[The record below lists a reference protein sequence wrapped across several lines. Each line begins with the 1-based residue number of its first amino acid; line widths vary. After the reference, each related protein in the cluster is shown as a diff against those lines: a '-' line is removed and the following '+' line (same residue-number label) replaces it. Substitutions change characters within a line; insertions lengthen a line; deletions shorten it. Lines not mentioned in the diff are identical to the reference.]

1 MLLFLFHRSYK
12 NGCRAAGFGV
22 AGRWDSAWRGGWAGR
37 PPLCLGGAGRG
48 GARTSAQGHGSWT
61 LDPRPEGTHARR
73 SRSLSSRRRISAAT
87 GHKLGRVR
95 EHLCD
100 CACVRLRMSATAS
113 ASAGGLCLL
122 SPQEEGPRALFSCDL
137 FFYFRQMSP
146 TSPRGGLRVSR
157 LWPPCPLL
165 HPELLPGSKQPLAA
179 RDRPAHVLGAF
190 CAL

>member
-1 MLLFLFHRSYK
+1 MALK
-12 NGCRAAGFGV
+12 QGAGPLALG
-22 AGRWDSAWRGGWAGR
+22 WRGAGTQR
-37 PPLCLGGAGRG
+37 GEVGGRGVLPCALGGAGRG
-48 GARTSAQGHGSWT
+48 GALTSAQGHGSWT